1 MQLIHGIKTYV
12 VYADVDD
19 VGDAG
24 DAGDADNDDVGY
36 EDAEDDLRE
45 IARECSE
52 LVGRSDFS
60 RLRSKI
66 AQNLAIPLLHEGDLA
81 GLKRPGLRSLEPKW

>member
-1 MQLIHGIKTYV
+1 MEIRKISAFWQLRSNGSCNAGINNERKPV
-12 VYADVDD
+12 SIAIC
-19 VGDAG
+19 
-24 DAGDADNDDVGY
+24 
-36 EDAEDDLRE
+36 RE
-45 IARECSE
+45 IARKCSE

-60 RLRSKI
+60 RLRPKI